1 MQNNNRPILE
11 YIQDTIKA
19 LCSENG
25 LTDVRTLLQIIDG
38 TLRNIKK
45 SMRKLTTLDVVDV
58 HVSNIIRLIK
68 KLFKNLKTLKKVIYS
83 LANKYLSSRR
93 KTYIIFDDTLI
104 ERYTET
110 AFGTGIF
117 YDHNEKRYITGNNIV
132 SLHQV
137 NDKISISLDYAL
149 YLTSDYIKKYNEEN
163 IDKLEFKTKIE
174 LAKEMLSEVLTNG
187 LRGYVLGDAWFTC
200 KELIALLRE
209 RGVKYILGCKS
220 DKHITLFGK
229 EITLKQIFE
238 KTKLRYFHFDGI
250 KYYYASKTLNI
261 KIWGRHKILAIKTEN
276 DNELKYYITNKLNM
290 KPENIWKNYQNRKWI
305 EAFYQDA
312 KEIIGLNK
320 FYMHAKDSVI
330 SHFNFIWYL
339 YDILAIYRAEKAEN
353 GINVSIEGIFDEYN
367 KFYNNLFKELWD
379 SMLCKT

>member
-1 MQNNNRPILE
+1 MTNNTRPILE
-11 YIQDTIKA
+11 YIQDTIKT

-25 LTDVRTLLQIIDG
+25 ITDVKTLLQLIDG
-38 TLRNIKK
+38 ILRNIKK
-45 SMRKLTTLDVVDV
+45 SLNKLTTLDVVDV

-68 KLFKNLKTLKKVIYS
+68 KLFKDLKKLKKAIYS

-93 KTYIIFDDTLI
+93 NTYIIFDDTLI

-117 YDHNEKRYITGNNIV
+117 YDHTEKRYITGNNIV

-149 YLTSDYIKKYNEEN
+149 YFTSDYIEKYNKNN

-174 LAKEMLSEVLTNG
+174 LTKEMLSEVLNKK

-200 KELIALLRE
+200 KELITLLRE
-209 RGVKYILGCKS
+209 RGIKYILGCKS

-238 KTKLRYFHFDGI
+238 KAKLRYFHFEGI
-250 KYYYASKTLNI
+250 KYYYASKVLNI
-261 KIWGRHKILAIKTEN
+261 KDWGRHKILAIKMEN
-276 DNELKYYITNKLNM
+276 NDDLKYYITKKLNM

-312 KEIIGLNK
+312 KEIMGLNK

-353 GINVSIEGIFDEYN
+353 GMNVSIEGVFDEYN
-367 KFYNNLFKELWD
+367 KFYNNLFKYLW
-379 SMLCKT
+379 SSILCKT

>member
-1 MQNNNRPILE
+1 MENNNRPILE

-25 LTDVRTLLQIIDG
+25 LTDVRTLLQIVDG

-45 SMRKLTTLDVVDV
+45 SMKKLTTLDIVDV

-68 KLFKNLKTLKKVIYS
+68 KLFKNLKMLKKVIYS

-104 ERYTET
+104 KRYTET
-110 AFGTGIF
+110 AFGTGVF
-117 YDHNEKRYITGNNIV
+117 YNHNEKTYITGNDIV

-149 YLTSDYIKKYNEEN
+149 YLTNDFIEKYNKEH

-174 LAKEMLSEVLTNG
+174 LAKEMLSEVLKKG

-200 KELIALLRE
+200 EELIALLRE
-209 RGVKYILGCKS
+209 RSVKYILGCKS
-220 DKHITLFGK
+220 DKHIVLFGK
-229 EITLKQIFE
+229 EKTLKQIFE
-238 KTKLRYFHFDGI
+238 KIKLRYFHFDGI
-250 KYYYASKTLNI
+250 KYYYAAKTLNI
-261 KIWGRHKILAIKTEN
+261 KDWGRHKILAIKTEN
-276 DNELKYYITNKLNM
+276 DDELKYYITNKLNM

-305 EAFYQDA
+305 EAFYEDA
-312 KEIIGLNK
+312 KEIIGLK
-320 FYMHAKDSVI
+320 KLYMHAKDSVV
-330 SHFNFIWYL
+330 SYFNFIWYL
-339 YDILAIYRAEKAEN
+339 YNIFAIYRAEKAEN

-367 KFYNNLFKELWD
+367 KFYNNLFKQQWD
-379 SMLCKT
+379 SILCKT